1 LCANDGQRLFEAAI
15 LGVFTI
21 GSIGSLGGALYAI
34 HLLGAWGVLG
44 FSVFFMFIP
53 IQVGMVG
60 VVQTQ
65 LFISSR
71 NRKILFYY
79 LRKFM
84 THHLDFR
91 ESYDSLFKGKL

>member
-34 HLLGAWGVLG
+34 HLLGAWGILG

-53 IQVGMVG
+53 IQVG

-65 LFISSR
+65 LFISSS
-71 NRKILFYY
+71 NCKILFYY
-79 LRKFM
+79 LGKFM
-84 THHLDFR
+84 THNLDFR
-91 ESYDSLFKGKL
+91 ETYSSLL